1 MSRYY
6 SYLVFKVKVFVVY
19 LDINNNWIQKK
30 IAHLFNPSKCI
41 NLGEERRIYNS
52 GNLFFI

>member
-30 IAHLFNPSKCI
+30 KSLTYSIPQNVLI
-41 NLGEERRIYNS
+41 
-52 GNLFFI
+52 